1 MAVNPF
7 KYGPIALDDS
17 FTDREAEIEELATD
31 ALNGQDVVV
40 FAPRRFGKTSLV
52 HRTAQRLTTEKALVA
67 AVDLWVTPTKEK
79 LAARLAREI
88 ADILGI
94 SSKAKE
100 IARVFGSLRIRPIVT
115 VEDDGSFGFSF
126 AAGHSVADVDDTLER
141 LLRMLGETAASRKRP
156 VVLILDEFQEIVE
169 IDPGLTKLMRSVF
182 QEQPE
187 VAHIYLGSKRHLMER
202 IFNDQNEPLWRSA
215 KRVEL
220 GPIPADEFKP
230 FVREGF
236 RENDRDITDDVVD
249 RVLEITGGHPY
260 ATQQLSYFL
269 WAATPEDDRADDE
282 RLESALARLLV
293 SEHTHFSDLWDRATG
308 NQRILLSALA
318 EEPGRPQTRDYQA
331 RHGLRGSSTTQK
343 TVDALVR
350 QELVTKRDGLVAIS
364 EPFFADWIR
373 AETR

>member
-1 MAVNPF
+1 MAANPF

-17 FTDREAEIEELATD
+17 FTDRDAEIDELGVD

-52 HRTAQRLTTEKALVA
+52 HRTAQRLTTKKALVA
-67 AVDLWVTPTKEK
+67 EVDLWVTPTKEK

-94 SSKAKE
+94 SGQAKE

-126 AAGHSVADVDDTLER
+126 AAGHSVTDVDDTLER

-202 IFNDQNEPLWRSA
+202 IFNDQNEPFWRSA
-215 KRVEL
+215 KRIEL
-220 GPIPADEFKP
+220 GLIPADEFKP

-236 RENDRDITDDVVD
+236 RENDRDITEEVVD

-260 ATQQLSYFL
+260 ATQQLCYFL
-269 WAATPEDDRADDE
+269 WAETPEGETADE
-282 RLESALARLLV
+282 KRLEGALSRLLV
-293 SEHTHFSDLWDRATG
+293 SEHTHFSDLWGRATG

-318 EEPGRPQTRDYQA
+318 EEPGRPQTRDYQT

-343 TVDALVR
+343 ALNALIQ
-350 QELVTKRDGLVAIS
+350 QELVTKHDGFVVIS